1 MSIEKS
7 SMLLDE
13 FLEFIWLHDYSIHT
27 EQICCDQVKKFIQF
41 YEMKTC
47 EEFSE
52 GQIRIEAV
60 LTHLTGQRSVY
71 SSIQTQPMN
80 ALIFLYKHNLRQQFD
95 KKINA
100 ERACKSIKIPVA
112 LPREK
117 PSQITARPISG
128 FED

>member
-1 MSIEKS
+1 M
-7 SMLLDE
+7 DE
-13 FLEFIWLHDYSIHT
+13 FPEFIPLHDYSIHT
-27 EQICCDQVKKFIQF
+27 EQTCCNQVENFIQF
-41 YEMKTC
+41 YEMKTWG
-47 EEFSE
+47 EFSE

-117 PSQITARPISG
+117 PSQIIARPISG

>member
-13 FLEFIWLHDYSIHT
+13 FLEFIGLHDYSIHT
-27 EQICCDQVKKFIQF
+27 EQTCCNQVENFIQF
-41 YEMKTC
+41 YEMKTW

-52 GQIRIEAV
+52 GQIRIEAF
-60 LTHLTGQRSVY
+60 LTHFTGQRSVC

-80 ALIFLYKHNLRQQFD
+80 ALIFLYKHNLKQQFD
-95 KKINA
+95 KEINA
-100 ERACKSIKIPVA
+100 ERACKSIKIPIA

-117 PSQITARPISG
+117 LSRIIARPISG